1 MTYKTILAIAL
12 ILFIG
17 AVAIQ
22 YLIKDKPQDN
32 KVAYVLNELSEVI
45 VTIATFC
52 FVVSMAWIIA
62 LQ

>member
-1 MTYKTILAIAL
+1 MYKTVLAIAL
-12 ILFIG
+12 ILFVG
-17 AVAIQ
+17 AIAIQ

-32 KVAYVLNELSEVI
+32 KVAYILNELSEI
-45 VTIATFC
+45 LVTIATFC

>member
-1 MTYKTILAIAL
+1 MYKTVLAIAL
-12 ILFIG
+12 TLFVG
-17 AVAIQ
+17 AIAIQ
-22 YLIKDKPQDN
+22 FLIKDKPLSN
-32 KVAYVLNELSEVI
+32 KWAYVLNELSEVI

>member
-12 ILFIG
+12 TLFVG

-22 YLIKDKPQDN
+22 FLIKDKPLSN
-32 KVAYVLNELSEVI
+32 KWAYILNEVSEVI